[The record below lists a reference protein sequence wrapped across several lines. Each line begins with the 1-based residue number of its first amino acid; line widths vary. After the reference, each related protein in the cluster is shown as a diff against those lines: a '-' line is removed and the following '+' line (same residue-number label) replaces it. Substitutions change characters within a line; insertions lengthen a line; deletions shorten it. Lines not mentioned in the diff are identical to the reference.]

1 MFSGQNQSSINF
13 RRSLN
18 SWFGFVAW
26 SKIYLHQF
34 QSPTLTKQT
43 HWNILMVH
51 EKKKPHLCS
60 ICCSTFGAKDILK
73 KHIETIHEGK
83 KSYNWLLCKARFK
96 SRCKKETY
104 LLDIDTCSI
113 CKSSFGISQYLKT
126 HISVVHE
133 KKNLTCAQFAL
144 VLLVKNILIQFINQK
159 YHENAYFAKQ
169 NSKIGEK
176 RKHFVWFGRKNFTVK
191 LSIFLLFMKLLSLV
205 YVLFV
210 NADLLQRKLWENIL
224 KQLIV

>member
-1 MFSGQNQSSINF
+1 M
-13 RRSLN
+13 
-18 SWFGFVAW
+18 
-26 SKIYLHQF
+26 
-34 QSPTLTKQT
+34 
-43 HWNILMVH
+43 
-51 EKKKPHLCS
+51 
-60 ICCSTFGAKDILK
+60 
-73 KHIETIHEGK
+73 
-83 KSYNWLLCKARFK
+83 CKAKFK

-113 CKSSFGISQYLKT
+113 CKCSFGISQYLKA

-133 KKNLTCAQFAL
+133 KKNLTCGQLAL
-144 VLLVKNILIQFINQK
+144 VLWVKNISIQFMKQK
-159 YHENAYFAKQ
+159 YHKNAYFAKQ

-176 RKHFVWFGRKNFTVK
+176 KNFVWFGRKNFTVK

-224 KQLIV
+224 KQLIVR